1 MIGPQHRQEAFYTAF
16 FIMTAV
22 KVSSPAYETVFN
34 AVSQL
39 EDALRTKKHNS
50 AAFIT
55 GISLDVDRGRITVKR
70 LTLAGHKG
78 PYDFTANV
86 SIMGALSDPE
96 NADALITGLPEHV
109 FMSVTLNGFLL
120 IRGTPHR
127 LAELI
132 LKNAWRGGKKH
143 DNTRKSTGTG
153 SAGSNDHARDGQPGN
168 SGIN

>member
-55 GISLDVDRGRITVKR
+55 GISLDVDGDRITVKR
-70 LTLAGHKG
+70 LTLTGHKG
-78 PYDFTANV
+78 PYDFTANI

-96 NADALITGLPEHV
+96 NADALITGLSEYV

-127 LAELI
+127 IAELI

-143 DNTRKSTGTG
+143 GNTGKSTGTG
-153 SAGSNDHARDGQPGN
+153 SAEPDDHAGNGKPGN
-168 SGIN
+168 PGIN

>member
-1 MIGPQHRQEAFYTAF
+1 MTGSQQKPAPIYAAW

-22 KVSSPAYETVFN
+22 KALSPAYETVFN

-55 GISLDVDRGRITVKR
+55 GISLDVDKGRITVKR
-70 LTLAGHKG
+70 LTLTGHKG

-96 NADALITGLPEHV
+96 NADALITELPEHV

-132 LKNAWRGGKKH
+132 LKNAWRGGEKH

-153 SAGSNDHARDGQPGN
+153 SAGSNDHARAGKPGN
-168 SGIN
+168 PGIN